1 MEKRTSVEEEKRRC
15 SWAVDR
21 LLQDYHDNEY
31 GRLKTDDAALF
42 EKLCLESFQAGLSW
56 RTVLAK
62 REAFREAFSGFDIEQ
77 CAALEDAY
85 LETLMNDERIIRN
98 RRKIFAVRENA
109 KATLRVIEEFG
120 SFFKYIYS
128 FKKPE
133 VLLRSLKSYGYVF
146 VGPTMTEAFMQSVG
160 ILEAHEPGCF
170 LYTSP
175 LEG

>member
-85 LETLMNDERIIRN
+85 LETLM
-98 RRKIFAVRENA
+98 KIFAVRENA

-133 VLLRSLKSYGYVF
+133 ALLRSLKSYGYVF